1 MKTKHGLFA
10 AVPWSGMAGFAVLF
24 LAALFTLTL
33 AGCPTATGSEEDPTE
48 AGYENFYNYPAGR
61 VNGNGTLTIQNNAAS
76 PVLLFTSDVA
86 PGNYIGTAGSLD
98 SIRVKL
104 PEEKFYTIVAVEKA
118 NWEEKGEQAAQYS
131 ELSYYSNTQ
140 GYSVT
145 VNPNSM
151 YGAGQWIINNYTDY
165 WVALKKSDL
174 SENYAVVAPTAKR
187 VIVPIQIGTNY
198 DYIPHYFKEL
208 KYNGK
213 VIALVESDD
222 QTASDTVVT
231 TQERTSFTTNLGQ
244 GTIKPPS
251 ADLKPAI
258 YFTNSSDKTVRV
270 YIGAQNQLSAIGVS
284 GTDFALASGDTQM
297 FTDGI
302 AEGTNTN
309 TINFNST
316 AWNQNK
322 SVSQSMTMQK
332 NKVYRIVLNVDYS
345 TTCEEQDASVYF
357 N

>member
-1 MKTKHGLFA
+1 MKIKHGLLF
-10 AVPWSGMAGFAVLF
+10 GFAVF
-24 LAALFTLTL
+24 LATAMFTMTL
-33 AGCPTATGSEEDPTE
+33 AGCPTGTNDESREDSKET
-48 AGYENFYNYPAGR
+48 AYKDFYNYPNGR
-61 VNGNGTLTIQNNAAS
+61 TNGNGTLTVQNNAAS

-86 PGNYIGTAGSLD
+86 PGNYIGTVGSLS
-98 SIRVKL
+98 SIKVKL
-104 PEEKFYTIVAVEKA
+104 SEEKFYTIVAVEKA

-145 VNPNSM
+145 VSPNSM
-151 YGAGQWIINNYTDY
+151 YGAGQWIINNYTNY

-187 VIVPIQIGTNY
+187 VIVPVQIGSNY

-222 QTASDTVVT
+222 QAASDTVVT

-244 GTIKPPS
+244 GNIQPPS
-251 ADLKPAI
+251 TDLKPAI

-302 AEGTNTN
+302 AEGTSTN

-316 AWNQNK
+316 AWNPNK
-322 SVSQSMTMQK
+322 FVTQDMIMQK
-332 NKVYRIVLNVDYS
+332 NKVYRIVFSKSGNTYS
-345 TTCEEQDASVYF
+345 TTCEEQEASVYF